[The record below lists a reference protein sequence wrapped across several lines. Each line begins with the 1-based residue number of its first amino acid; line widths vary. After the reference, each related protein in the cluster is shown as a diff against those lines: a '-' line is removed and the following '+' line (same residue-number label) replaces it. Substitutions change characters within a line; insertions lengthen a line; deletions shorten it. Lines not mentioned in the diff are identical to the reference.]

1 MNKEP
6 KFEWIENLGTTVC
19 EIEYKGNLFY
29 GSAECHPDD
38 EDMKSR
44 RTGEE
49 IAYRRAK
56 IEVLCHIRDNEIKP
70 ALTAL
75 EHLQGCMIHSKHYNQ
90 NSYENYMLRRQIQ
103 RYKNDLTTIKEML
116 AEERVGL
123 KLFLTQKDAYYK
135 QIRERRQKAKTK

>member
-6 KFEWIENLGTTVC
+6 KFDWIENLGTTVC

-29 GSAECHPDD
+29 GYAECHPDD

-75 EHLQGCMIHSKHYNQ
+75 EHLQGCMFHSKHYNQ
-90 NSYENYMLRRQIQ
+90 NTYENYMLRRQIQ

-123 KLFLTQKDAYYK
+123 KLYLTQKDAYYR
-135 QIRERRQKAKTK
+135 QIRERRQKANSK